1 MRFRRH
7 GADVTAVTIHI
18 SSTEGNSSAGIEIA
32 DVPRADGF
40 PKITSSDPD
49 VVSVDGIPRVRAVG
63 NFSFYLNALA
73 TTSGSG
79 AVTVTA
85 ATRSGIQA
93 TLRVVVDVAIEL
105 PDPATE
111 AGAVARLLMSEARGP
126 SHADYLAADTL
137 DSMGWMQRVLENRLA
152 NDPSQFGAR
161 GARNLIDIIRAANQ
175 FDGFSDY
182 PNYDQGVRRRLQQM
196 VNIANND
203 NDRMQSDFRNF
214 LQNAIDVARL
224 RVAIRDPSS
233 TGLFGWRAAGTG
245 SPGPRFARFRTLAGN
260 TFFTLRS

>member
-1 MRFRRH
+1 M
-7 GADVTAVTIHI
+7 TIHL
-18 SSTEGNSSAGIEIA
+18 SSTEGNSSASIELA
-32 DVPRADGF
+32 DVPRPDGV
-40 PKITSSDPD
+40 PRITSSDPD
-49 VVSVDGIPRVRAVG
+49 VVSVDGVPRIRAVG
-63 NFSFYLNALA
+63 NFSFYLSALA
-73 TTSGSG
+73 TTSGSA

-93 TLRVVVDVAIEL
+93 TLRVAVDVAVEL

-111 AGAVARLLMSEARGP
+111 AGAVARLLLSEARGP

-137 DSMGWMQRVLENRLA
+137 ESMVWMQRVLENRLA
-152 NDPSQFGAR
+152 SDPSQFGAR
-161 GARNLIDIIRAANQ
+161 GAKNLIDIIRGANQ

-203 NDRMQSDFRNF
+203 NDRMQSDFQSF
-214 LQNAIDVARL
+214 IQNAIDVARL
-224 RVAIRDPSS
+224 RVAVRDPSS

-245 SPGPRFARFRTLAGN
+245 SPGPRFSRFRTLAGN
-260 TFFTLRS
+260 TFFTWRP

>member
-7 GADVTAVTIHI
+7 GTDVTAVTIHI
-18 SSTEGNSSAGIEIA
+18 SSTEGNSSAGIELA
-32 DVPRADGF
+32 DVPRSDCV

-49 VVSVDGIPRVRAVG
+49 VVSVDGMPRMRAVG
-63 NFSFYLNALA
+63 NFSFYLSALA
-73 TTSGSG
+73 TTSGSD
-79 AVTVTA
+79 AVTVTV

-93 TLRVVVDVAIEL
+93 TLRVVVDAAIEL

-137 DSMGWMQRVLENRLA
+137 ESMGWMQRALENRLA
-152 NDPSQFGAR
+152 KDPSEFGAR
-161 GARNLIDIIRAANQ
+161 GAKNLIDIIRAANQ

-182 PNYDQGVRRRLQQM
+182 PNYDQGIRRRLQQI

-203 NDRMQSDFRNF
+203 NDRMQSDFRKF
-214 LQNAIDVARL
+214 IQNAVDVARL
-224 RVAIRDPSS
+224 RVAIRDPSR

-245 SPGPRFARFRTLAGN
+245 SPGSRFARFRTLAGN